1 MPRAPTPMTGHPTH
15 PLDPLSADEIT
26 AVVAAVRDGHD
37 GDLRFVSVTMRE
49 PGKDALE
56 AFAAAGTVPPRE
68 AEVVALEPAAAA
80 AWEGL
85 VEVGGGVRSW
95 LRLEGRQPAIM
106 PEEYELVEA
115 AVKAH
120 ADFRAA
126 IARRGID
133 DPALVRV
140 DPIPA
145 GSWGDEPWGASRRL
159 CRAAAW
165 LAPEPA
171 GNQYARPIEGVY
183 GLVDLHR
190 GEVLEIVDLG
200 LDIPVPTGDGEY
212 RHGRTGLP
220 DRNGLKPLEI
230 VQPEGPSFELAGN
243 LVRWQG
249 WSLRIGFTAREGLV
263 LHTVAY
269 EDGGRARSILHRASF
284 CEMAVPYGDPANGRH
299 IHSPFDIGEN
309 LVGTLANSLTLGCD
323 CLGEIRY
330 LDAVV
335 VRSDGEP
342 ALIPQAICLHEEDGG
357 LLWKHWDFRTDHTE
371 VRRSRRLVI
380 SFIASIGNYDYGF
393 YWHLLQDGTIEA
405 EVKATGIVNTAA
417 VPPGV
422 TPRHGALVAPGVNAI
437 AHQHFFCARLDF
449 DLDGRRNTVHE
460 VDTVLTPP
468 GPDNPFG
475 SGFEAVPRTL
485 RRELEAPALIDPLRG
500 RFWLVTN
507 EHVRNGLDGPVGYKL
522 LPGENVQAFGQP
534 DSPLAR
540 RAGFAFRHVWVT
552 RFDPGERYAAG
563 EYPNQ
568 AEGPDGLPRWI
579 EADRAI
585 EDEDVVIWYSF
596 GIHHLP
602 RPEDWPVMPVHHIG
616 FKLKPS
622 GFFDRNPALDV
633 PPPHACAHEP
643 AGT

>member
-1 MPRAPTPMTGHPTH
+1 
-15 PLDPLSADEIT
+15 
-26 AVVAAVRDGHD
+26 
-37 GDLRFVSVTMRE
+37 MRST
-49 PGKDALE
+49 

-165 LAPEPA
+165 LAPEPT

-200 LDIPVPTGDGEY
+200 LDVAVPTGDGEY

-220 DRNGLKPLEI
+220 DRTGLRPLEI

-243 LVRWQG
+243 RVRWQG
-249 WSLRIGFTAREGLV
+249 WSFRIGFTAREGLV

-269 EDGGRARSILHRASF
+269 EDGGRGALDPAPGLVLRDGGPVRRSGQRQAHPQPVRHRREPRRHARQLAHARLRLPRRDPLPRRASS
-284 CEMAVPYGDPANGRH
+284 CGPTA
-299 IHSPFDIGEN
+299 
-309 LVGTLANSLTLGCD
+309 
-323 CLGEIRY
+323 
-330 LDAVV
+330 
-335 VRSDGEP
+335 EP

-393 YWHLLQDGTIEA
+393 SWHLLQDGTIEA

-460 VDTVLTPP
+460 VDTVLTPR

-485 RRELEAPALIDPLRG
+485 RRELEAPALVDPLRG

-507 EHVRNGLDGPVGYKL
+507 EHVRNSLDGPVGYKL
-522 LPGENVQAFGQP
+522 LPGENVQAFAQP

>member
-1 MPRAPTPMTGHPTH
+1 M
-15 PLDPLSADEIT
+15 
-26 AVVAAVRDGHD
+26 
-37 GDLRFVSVTMRE
+37 
-49 PGKDALE
+49 
-56 AFAAAGTVPPRE
+56 
-68 AEVVALEPAAAA
+68 
-80 AWEGL
+80 
-85 VEVGGGVRSW
+85 
-95 LRLEGRQPAIM
+95 
-106 PEEYELVEA
+106 
-115 AVKAH
+115 
-120 ADFRAA
+120 
-126 IARRGID
+126 
-133 DPALVRV
+133 
-140 DPIPA
+140 
-145 GSWGDEPWGASRRL
+145 
-159 CRAAAW
+159 
-165 LAPEPA
+165 
-171 GNQYARPIEGVY
+171 
-183 GLVDLHR
+183 
-190 GEVLEIVDLG
+190 
-200 LDIPVPTGDGEY
+200 
-212 RHGRTGLP
+212 
-220 DRNGLKPLEI
+220 
-230 VQPEGPSFELAGN
+230 
-243 LVRWQG
+243 
-249 WSLRIGFTAREGLV
+249 
-263 LHTVAY
+263 
-269 EDGGRARSILHRASF
+269 
-284 CEMAVPYGDPANGRH
+284 
-299 IHSPFDIGEN
+299 
-309 LVGTLANSLTLGCD
+309 
-323 CLGEIRY
+323 
-330 LDAVV
+330 
-335 VRSDGEP
+335 
-342 ALIPQAICLHEEDGG
+342 
-357 LLWKHWDFRTDHTE
+357 
-371 VRRSRRLVI
+371 I